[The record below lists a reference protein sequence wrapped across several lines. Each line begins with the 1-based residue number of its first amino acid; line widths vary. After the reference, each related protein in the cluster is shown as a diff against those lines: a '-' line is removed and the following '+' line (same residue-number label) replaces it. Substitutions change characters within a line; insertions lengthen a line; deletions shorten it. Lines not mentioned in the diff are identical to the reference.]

1 MARNG
6 EGAGRARARL
16 LVAKG
21 SFSAMGGAERDI
33 IRNLP
38 ALTKKFE
45 VSVATLDSA
54 LQLDSICEEYGIK
67 LMKPDIYWKPP
78 RDAVSRILN
87 KEFSSSLQSWKSV
100 VGLVESF
107 VDLEYVHLTSG
118 DGSLS
123 ILEIIPDGISLHL
136 HLLEPHRG
144 LHEDVLHRMID
155 GSPRRNL
162 SLTRV
167 ALSMARRKDLS
178 KIRMLS
184 SRDRTAISGNS
195 KFTSSRIGDVYG
207 IPSGVLPPSIDPEEF
222 PSESPSSEAS
232 PLVGIEGPYV
242 VTIGRA
248 SWVKGTWETITM
260 LTDSGLSL
268 ALVGGGEE
276 ESIDALIE
284 HAKSSKVGIWVAPR
298 LESTELCSLI
308 RGAVAVVS
316 MAHSEPFGL
325 TPIEAQSLG
334 TPALFVDEGGFRETI
349 TDGVSGRLLPRD
361 DYSAWH
367 VALEEAKD
375 AHNRSLWSENGRASI
390 SKMGLNPEVF
400 STRLEEIFLNLE

>member
-38 ALTKKFE
+38 ALSKKFE

-78 RDAVSRILN
+78 QEAVSRILN

-100 VGLVESF
+100 EGLVESF

-207 IPSGVLPPSIDPEEF
+207 IPSGVLPPSLDPEEF

-248 SWVKGTWETITM
+248 SWVKGTWETISM

-367 VALEEAKD
+367 AALEEAKD
-375 AHNRSLWSENGRASI
+375 THNRSLWSENGRASI

>member
-6 EGAGRARARL
+6 EGTGRARARL

-38 ALTKKFE
+38 ALSKKFE

-107 VDLEYVHLTSG
+107 VDLEYVHLISG

-207 IPSGVLPPSIDPEEF
+207 IPSGVLPPSLDPEEF

-248 SWVKGTWETITM
+248 SWVKGAWETISM

-268 ALVGGGEE
+268 ALVGGGGE
-276 ESIDALIE
+276 ESIDSLIE
-284 HAKSSKVGIWVAPR
+284 HAKSSKVEIWIAPR

-367 VALEEAKD
+367 AALEEAKD
-375 AHNRSLWSENGRASI
+375 THNRSLWSENGRASI

>member
-6 EGAGRARARL
+6 EGVGRARARL

-38 ALTKKFE
+38 ALSKKFE

-54 LQLDSICEEYGIK
+54 PQLDSICEEYGIK

-78 RDAVSRILN
+78 REAISRILD
-87 KEFSSSLQSWKSV
+87 KEFSSSLQIWKSV

-107 VDLEYVHLTSG
+107 VDLDYVHLTSG

-123 ILEIIPDGISLHL
+123 ILEIIPDAISLHL

-144 LHEDVLHRMID
+144 LHEDVLHRMVD
-155 GSPRRNL
+155 GSPKRNL
-162 SLTRV
+162 SLTRA

-178 KIRMLS
+178 RIRMLS
-184 SRDRTAISGNS
+184 FRDKTAISGNS

-207 IPSGVLPPSIDPEEF
+207 IPSGVLPPSLDPEEF
-222 PSESPSSEAS
+222 SSESPSSEAF
-232 PLVGIEGPYV
+232 PMVGIEGQYV

-248 SWVKGTWETITM
+248 SWVKGAWETISM
-260 LTDSGLSL
+260 LAGSGLSL

-276 ESIDALIE
+276 ESIDSLIK

-298 LESTELCSLI
+298 LESSELCSLI
-308 RGAVAVVS
+308 RRAVAVVS

-325 TPIEAQSLG
+325 TPIEAQALG
-334 TPALFVDEGGFRETI
+334 TPALFVNEGGFRETI
-349 TDGVSGRLLPRD
+349 IDGFSGRLLPRD

-367 VALEEAKD
+367 AALEEAKD
-375 AHNRSLWSENGRASI
+375 THNRSLWSENGRASI
-390 SKMGLNPEVF
+390 SKVGLNPEAF
-400 STRLEEIFLNLE
+400 SNRLQEIFRNLG

>member
-6 EGAGRARARL
+6 EGTGRARARL

-38 ALTKKFE
+38 ALSKKFE

-67 LMKPDIYWKPP
+67 LMKPDVYWKPP
-78 RDAVSRILN
+78 RETVSRILN

-107 VDLEYVHLTSG
+107 VDLEYVHLISG

-207 IPSGVLPPSIDPEEF
+207 IPSGVLPPSLDPEEF

-248 SWVKGTWETITM
+248 SWVKGTWETISM

-367 VALEEAKD
+367 AALEEAKD
-375 AHNRSLWSENGRASI
+375 THNRSLWSENGRASI

>member
-1 MARNG
+1 
-6 EGAGRARARL
+6 
-16 LVAKG
+16 
-21 SFSAMGGAERDI
+21 
-33 IRNLP
+33 
-38 ALTKKFE
+38 
-45 VSVATLDSA
+45 
-54 LQLDSICEEYGIK
+54 
-67 LMKPDIYWKPP
+67 
-78 RDAVSRILN
+78 
-87 KEFSSSLQSWKSV
+87 
-100 VGLVESF
+100 
-107 VDLEYVHLTSG
+107 
-118 DGSLS
+118 
-123 ILEIIPDGISLHL
+123 
-136 HLLEPHRG
+136 
-144 LHEDVLHRMID
+144 MID

-162 SLTRV
+162 SLTRA

-207 IPSGVLPPSIDPEEF
+207 ITSGVLPPSLDPEEF

-248 SWVKGTWETITM
+248 SWVKGAWETISM

-367 VALEEAKD
+367 AALEEAKD
-375 AHNRSLWSENGRASI
+375 THNRSLWSENGRASI

-400 STRLEEIFLNLE
+400 STRLEEIVLNLE

>member
-6 EGAGRARARL
+6 EGVGRARARL

-38 ALTKKFE
+38 ALSKKFE

-54 LQLDSICEEYGIK
+54 QQLDSICEEYGIK
-67 LMKPDIYWKPP
+67 LMKPDIYWEPP
-78 RDAVSRILN
+78 REAVSRILN
-87 KEFSSSLQSWKSV
+87 KEYSSSLQSWKSV

-107 VDLEYVHLTSG
+107 VGLDYVHLTSG

-123 ILEIIPDGISLHL
+123 MLEIIPDGISLHL

-155 GSPRRNL
+155 GTPRRSL
-162 SLTRV
+162 SLTRA

-184 SRDRTAISGNS
+184 SRHRTAISGNS

-207 IPSGVLPPSIDPEEF
+207 IPSGVLPPSLDPEEF
-222 PSESPSSEAS
+222 PSESPSSES
-232 PLVGIEGPYV
+232 SSLVGIGGPYV

-248 SWVKGTWETITM
+248 SWVKGTWETISM
-260 LTDSGLSL
+260 LKDSGLSL
-268 ALVGGGEE
+268 VLVGGGEK
-276 ESIDALIE
+276 ESIDSLIE

-298 LESTELCSLI
+298 LESPELCSLI

-349 TDGVSGRLLPRD
+349 TDGFSGRLLPRD

-367 VALEEAKD
+367 TALEEAKD
-375 AHNRSLWSENGRASI
+375 TQNRSLWSENGRASI
-390 SKMGLNPEVF
+390 SNMGLNPEVF
-400 STRLEEIFLNLE
+400 STRLEEIFLSLK

>member
-6 EGAGRARARL
+6 EGTGRARARL

-38 ALTKKFE
+38 ALSKKFE

-67 LMKPDIYWKPP
+67 LMKPDVYWKPP
-78 RDAVSRILN
+78 RETVSRILN

-100 VGLVESF
+100 AGLVESF

-162 SLTRV
+162 GLTRV

-207 IPSGVLPPSIDPEEF
+207 IPSGVLPPSLDPEEF

-248 SWVKGTWETITM
+248 SWVKGTWETISM

-367 VALEEAKD
+367 AALEEAKD
-375 AHNRSLWSENGRASI
+375 THNRSLWSENGRASI

>member
-1 MARNG
+1 MGRNG
-6 EGAGRARARL
+6 EGVVGVRARL

-21 SFSAMGGAERDI
+21 SFSTMGGAERDI

-38 ALTKKFE
+38 ALSKKFE
-45 VSVATLDSA
+45 VSVATLDSSQ
-54 LQLDSICEEYGIK
+54 QLDSVCEEYGIK

-78 RDAVSRILN
+78 REAISRILN
-87 KEFSSSLQSWKSV
+87 KDFSSSLQTWKSV
-100 VGLVESF
+100 IGLVENF
-107 VDLEYVHLTSG
+107 IDLDYVHLTSG

-123 ILEIIPDGISLHL
+123 MLEIIPDGISLHF

-155 GSPRRNL
+155 GSPKRNL
-162 SLTRV
+162 SLTRA

-195 KFTSSRIGDVYG
+195 KFTSSRIGEVYG
-207 IPSGVLPPSIDPEEF
+207 IPSGVLPPSLDPEEF
-222 PSESPSSEAS
+222 PPESPSSGAS
-232 PLVGIEGPYV
+232 SFVGIEGPYV
-242 VTIGRA
+242 VTVGRA
-248 SWVKGTWETITM
+248 SWVKGTWETISM
-260 LTDSGLSL
+260 LEHTGLSL
-268 ALVGGGEE
+268 ALVGGVEK
-276 ESIDALIE
+276 ESIDSLME

-298 LESTELCSLI
+298 LESSELCSLI

-349 TDGVSGRLLPRD
+349 TDGVSGRLLPRN

-367 VALEEAKD
+367 IALEEAKD
-375 AHNRSLWSENGRASI
+375 KHNRSSWSENGRI
-390 SKMGLNPEVF
+390 NITKMGLDPEVF
-400 STRLEEIFLNLE
+400 STRLEKIFLDLN

>member
-1 MARNG
+1 MGRNG
-6 EGAGRARARL
+6 EGVVGVRARL

-21 SFSAMGGAERDI
+21 SFSTMGGAERDI

-38 ALTKKFE
+38 ALSKKFE
-45 VSVATLDSA
+45 VSVATLDSS
-54 LQLDSICEEYGIK
+54 QKLDSICEEYGIK
-67 LMKPDIYWKPP
+67 LMKPDVYWKPP
-78 RDAVSRILN
+78 REAISRILN

-107 VDLEYVHLTSG
+107 VDLDYVHLTSG

-123 ILEIIPDGISLHL
+123 MLEIIPDGIPLHL

-162 SLTRV
+162 NLTRA
-167 ALSMARRKDLS
+167 ALSIARRKDLS

-195 KFTSSRIGDVYG
+195 KFTASRIGEVYG
-207 IPSGVLPPSIDPEEF
+207 IPSGVLPPSLDPEEF
-222 PSESPSSEAS
+222 SPESPSSDVS
-232 PLVGIEGPYV
+232 PLAGIEGPYV

-248 SWVKGTWETITM
+248 SWVKGTWETISM
-260 LTDSGLSL
+260 LEHSGLSL
-268 ALVGGGEE
+268 ALVGGAEE
-276 ESIDALIE
+276 ESIDSLME

-298 LESTELCSLI
+298 LKSSELCSLI

-367 VALEEAKD
+367 AALEEATD
-375 AHNRSLWSENGRASI
+375 THNRSSWSENGRVSI

-400 STRLEEIFLNLE
+400 STRLEEIFLSLG

>member
-6 EGAGRARARL
+6 EGTGRARARL

-38 ALTKKFE
+38 ALSKKFE

-54 LQLDSICEEYGIK
+54 LQLDSICEEYDIK

-100 VGLVESF
+100 AGLVESL

-207 IPSGVLPPSIDPEEF
+207 IPSGVLPPSLDPEEF
-222 PSESPSSEAS
+222 PSESPSSEAA

-248 SWVKGTWETITM
+248 SWVKGTWETISM

-367 VALEEAKD
+367 AALEEAKD
-375 AHNRSLWSENGRASI
+375 THNRSLWSENGRASI

>member
-6 EGAGRARARL
+6 EGVGRGRARL

-38 ALTKKFE
+38 ALSRKFE

-54 LQLDSICEEYGIK
+54 QQLDSICEECSIK
-67 LMKPDIYWKPP
+67 LMKPDNYWKPP
-78 RDAVSRILN
+78 REPVSRILN
-87 KEFSSSLQSWKSV
+87 KEFTSSLQSWKSV
-100 VGLVESF
+100 GGLVESLQNL
-107 VDLEYVHLTSG
+107 DYVHLTSG

-123 ILEIIPDGISLHL
+123 MLEIIPDGISLHL

-155 GSPRRNL
+155 GTPRRNL
-162 SLTRV
+162 SLTRA
-167 ALSMARRKDLS
+167 ALTMARRKDLS
-178 KIRMLS
+178 MIRMLS
-184 SRDRTAISGNS
+184 SRGRTAISGNS
-195 KFTSSRIGDVYG
+195 KFTSSRIGEVYG
-207 IPSGVLPPSIDPEEF
+207 IPSGVLPPSLDPEEF
-222 PSESPSSEAS
+222 PTESPISEAS
-232 PLVGIEGPYV
+232 TLIRIEEPYV

-248 SWVKGTWETITM
+248 SWVKGTWETVSM
-260 LTDSGLSL
+260 LAGSGLSL

-276 ESIDALIE
+276 ESIDSLIE
-284 HAKSSKVGIWVAPR
+284 HAKSNKVEIWVAPR
-298 LESTELCSLI
+298 LDSTELCSLI

-375 AHNRSLWSENGRASI
+375 INNRSSWSENGRLSI
-390 SKMGLNPEVF
+390 SKMGLNPGVF
-400 STRLEEIFLNLE
+400 SARLEDIFLSLK

>member
-6 EGAGRARARL
+6 GGSVRPQARL

-21 SFSAMGGAERDI
+21 SFSVMGGGERDI

-38 ALTKKFE
+38 ALSKKFK
-45 VSVATLDSA
+45 VTVATLDSSNE
-54 LQLDSICEEYGIK
+54 LDSLCEEYGLD
-67 LMKPDIYWKPP
+67 LMKPDVRWTPP
-78 RDAVSRILN
+78 KGPISRILDRG
-87 KEFSSSLQSWKSV
+87 FSSSLESWKSIG
-100 VGLVESF
+100 GLVEILG
-107 VDLEYVHLTSG
+107 DLDYLHLTSG

-123 ILEIIPDGISLHL
+123 ILEIIPDRISVHL

-144 LHEDVLHRMID
+144 LHEDVLHRMVD

-178 KIRMLS
+178 KIRRVS

-195 KFTSSRIGDVYG
+195 EFTSSRIEDVYG
-207 IPSGVLPPSIDPEEF
+207 ISSGVLPPSLDPEEF
-222 PSESPSSEAS
+222 PSSRVEDESSALFEIDS
-232 PLVGIEGPYV
+232 PYA

-248 SWVKGTWETITM
+248 SWAKGTWEAISM
-260 LTDSGLSL
+260 LRGTGFSL
-268 ALVGGGEE
+268 ALVGGGED
-276 ESIDALIE
+276 ESIDSLIE
-284 HAKSSKVGIWVAPR
+284 HAKSCQVGLWVAPR
-298 LESTELCSLI
+298 LESSDLCSLVK
-308 RGAVAVVS
+308 GAVAVIS

-349 TDGVSGRLLPRD
+349 SDGVSGRLLPRD

-367 VALEEAKD
+367 EALAEAGEAD
-375 AHNRSLWSENGRASI
+375 NRSSWSKNGRANI
-390 SKMGLNPEVF
+390 ANMGLNPEVF
-400 STRLEEIFLNLE
+400 SKRLEEIFLSLE

>member
-6 EGAGRARARL
+6 EGTGRARARL

-38 ALTKKFE
+38 ALSKKFE

-54 LQLDSICEEYGIK
+54 LQLDSICEEYDIK

-100 VGLVESF
+100 AGLVESF

-207 IPSGVLPPSIDPEEF
+207 IPSGVLPPSLDPEEF

-248 SWVKGTWETITM
+248 SWVKGTWETISM

-349 TDGVSGRLLPRD
+349 MDGVSGRLLPRD

-367 VALEEAKD
+367 AALEEAKD
-375 AHNRSLWSENGRASI
+375 THNRSLWSENGRAII

>member
-38 ALTKKFE
+38 ALSKKFE

-78 RDAVSRILN
+78 REAVSRILN
-87 KEFSSSLQSWKSV
+87 KELSSSLQSWKSV

-107 VDLEYVHLTSG
+107 VDLEYVHLISG

-162 SLTRV
+162 SLTRA
-167 ALSMARRKDLS
+167 ALIMARRKDLS
-178 KIRMLS
+178 MIRMLS

-207 IPSGVLPPSIDPEEF
+207 IPSGVLPPSLDPEEF

-248 SWVKGTWETITM
+248 SWVKGAWETISM

-367 VALEEAKD
+367 AALEEAKD
-375 AHNRSLWSENGRASI
+375 THNRSLWSENGRASI

>member
-6 EGAGRARARL
+6 EGTGRARARL

-38 ALTKKFE
+38 ALSKKFE

-67 LMKPDIYWKPP
+67 LMKPDVYWKPP
-78 RDAVSRILN
+78 RETVSRILN

-100 VGLVESF
+100 AGLVESF

-207 IPSGVLPPSIDPEEF
+207 IPSGVLPPSLDPEEF

-248 SWVKGTWETITM
+248 SWVKGAWETISM

-367 VALEEAKD
+367 AALEEAKD
-375 AHNRSLWSENGRASI
+375 THNRSLWSENGRASI

>member
-6 EGAGRARARL
+6 EGTGRARARL

-38 ALTKKFE
+38 ALSKKFE

-107 VDLEYVHLTSG
+107 VDLEYVHLISG

-184 SRDRTAISGNS
+184 SRDRTAICGNS

-207 IPSGVLPPSIDPEEF
+207 IPSGVLPPSLDPEEF

-248 SWVKGTWETITM
+248 SWVKGTWETISM

-268 ALVGGGEE
+268 ALVGGGGE
-276 ESIDALIE
+276 ESIDSLIE
-284 HAKSSKVGIWVAPR
+284 HAKSSKVEIWIAPR

-367 VALEEAKD
+367 AALEEAKD
-375 AHNRSLWSENGRASI
+375 THNRSLWSENGRASI

>member
-6 EGAGRARARL
+6 EGTGRARARL

-38 ALTKKFE
+38 ALSKKFE

-67 LMKPDIYWKPP
+67 LMKPDVYWKPP
-78 RDAVSRILN
+78 RETVSRILN

-162 SLTRV
+162 GLTRV

-207 IPSGVLPPSIDPEEF
+207 IPSGVLPPSLDPEEF

-248 SWVKGTWETITM
+248 SWVKGTWETISM

-367 VALEEAKD
+367 AALEEAKD
-375 AHNRSLWSENGRASI
+375 THNRSLWSENGRASI

>member
-1 MARNG
+1 MARG
-6 EGAGRARARL
+6 EGTGRARARL

-38 ALTKKFE
+38 ALSKKFE

-54 LQLDSICEEYGIK
+54 KQLDSVCEEYGIK

-78 RDAVSRILN
+78 REAISRILN

-107 VDLEYVHLTSG
+107 VDLEYVHLISG

-207 IPSGVLPPSIDPEEF
+207 IPSGVLPPSLDPEEF

-248 SWVKGTWETITM
+248 SWVKGTWETISM

-316 MAHSEPFGL
+316 MARSEPFGL

-367 VALEEAKD
+367 AALEEAQD
-375 AHNRSLWSENGRASI
+375 THNRSLWSENGRASI

>member
-6 EGAGRARARL
+6 EGVGRVRARL

-38 ALTKKFE
+38 ALSKKFE

-54 LQLDSICEEYGIK
+54 QQLDSICDECGIK
-67 LMKPDIYWKPP
+67 LMKPDNYWKPP
-78 RDAVSRILN
+78 QDPLSRILD
-87 KEFSSSLQSWKSV
+87 KEFTSSLQSWKSV
-100 VGLVESF
+100 GGLVES
-107 VDLEYVHLTSG
+107 LENFDYVHLTSG

-123 ILEIIPDGISLHL
+123 MLEIIPDGISLHL

-155 GSPRRNL
+155 GTPGRNL
-162 SLTRV
+162 SLTRA
-167 ALSMARRKDLS
+167 ALTMARRKDLS
-178 KIRMLS
+178 RIRMLS

-195 KFTSSRIGDVYG
+195 KFTSSRIGEVYG
-207 IPSGVLPPSIDPEEF
+207 IPSGVLPPSLDPEEF
-222 PSESPSSEAS
+222 PTESPISEAS
-232 PLVGIEGPYV
+232 TLIRIKEPYV

-248 SWVKGTWETITM
+248 SWVKGTWETVSM
-260 LTDSGLSL
+260 LAGSGLSL

-276 ESIDALIE
+276 ESIGSLIE
-284 HAKSSKVGIWVAPR
+284 HAKSSKVEIWVAPR
-298 LESTELCSLI
+298 LDSSELCGLI

-349 TDGVSGRLLPRD
+349 TDRISGRLLPRD

-375 AHNRSLWSENGRASI
+375 IKNRSSWSENGRLGI

-400 STRLEEIFLNLE
+400 STRLEEIFLNLK

>member
-38 ALTKKFE
+38 ALSKKFE

-207 IPSGVLPPSIDPEEF
+207 IPSGVLPPSLDPEEF

-268 ALVGGGEE
+268 ALVGGG
-276 ESIDALIE
+276 
-284 HAKSSKVGIWVAPR
+284 KR
-298 LESTELCSLI
+298 N
-308 RGAVAVVS
+308 
-316 MAHSEPFGL
+316 
-325 TPIEAQSLG
+325 
-334 TPALFVDEGGFRETI
+334 
-349 TDGVSGRLLPRD
+349 LLM
-361 DYSAWH
+361 H
-367 VALEEAKD
+367 
-375 AHNRSLWSENGRASI
+375 
-390 SKMGLNPEVF
+390 
-400 STRLEEIFLNLE
+400 

>member
-6 EGAGRARARL
+6 EGTGRARARL

-38 ALTKKFE
+38 ALSKKFE

-107 VDLEYVHLTSG
+107 VDLEYVHLISG

-162 SLTRV
+162 SLTRA

-207 IPSGVLPPSIDPEEF
+207 IPSGVLPPSLDPEEF
-222 PSESPSSEAS
+222 PPESPSSEAS

-248 SWVKGTWETITM
+248 SWVKGAWETISM

-367 VALEEAKD
+367 TALEEAKD
-375 AHNRSLWSENGRASI
+375 TNNRSLWSENGRASI
-390 SKMGLNPEVF
+390 SKMGLNPEIF

>member
-6 EGAGRARARL
+6 EGTGRARARL

-38 ALTKKFE
+38 ALSKKFE

-107 VDLEYVHLTSG
+107 VDLEYVLLISG

-123 ILEIIPDGISLHL
+123 ILEIIPDGFSLHL

-207 IPSGVLPPSIDPEEF
+207 IPSGVLPPSLDPEEF

-248 SWVKGTWETITM
+248 SWVKGAWETISM

-367 VALEEAKD
+367 AALEEAKD
-375 AHNRSLWSENGRASI
+375 THNRSLWSENGRASI

>member
-6 EGAGRARARL
+6 EGVGRARARL

-38 ALTKKFE
+38 ALSNKFE

-54 LQLDSICEEYGIK
+54 PQLDSICEEYGIK

-78 RDAVSRILN
+78 REAVSRILD
-87 KEFSSSLQSWKSV
+87 KEFSSSLQIWKSV

-107 VDLEYVHLTSG
+107 VDLDYVHLTSG

-123 ILEIIPDGISLHL
+123 ILEIIPDAISLHL

-144 LHEDVLHRMID
+144 LHEDVLHRMVD

-162 SLTRV
+162 SLTRA

-178 KIRMLS
+178 RIRMLS
-184 SRDRTAISGNS
+184 FRDKTAISGNS

-207 IPSGVLPPSIDPEEF
+207 IPSGVLPPSLDPEEF
-222 PSESPSSEAS
+222 SSESPSSEAS
-232 PLVGIEGPYV
+232 PMVGIEGPYV

-248 SWVKGTWETITM
+248 SWVKGAWETISM
-260 LTDSGLSL
+260 LAGSGLSL

-276 ESIDALIE
+276 ESIDSLIK

-298 LESTELCSLI
+298 LESSELCSLI
-308 RGAVAVVS
+308 RRAVAVVS

-325 TPIEAQSLG
+325 TPIEAQALG
-334 TPALFVDEGGFRETI
+334 TPALFVNEGGFRETI
-349 TDGVSGRLLPRD
+349 IDGFSGRLLPRD

-367 VALEEAKD
+367 AALEEAKD
-375 AHNRSLWSENGRASI
+375 THNRSLWSENGRASI
-390 SKMGLNPEVF
+390 SKVGLNPEAF
-400 STRLEEIFLNLE
+400 SNRLQEIFRNLG

>member
-6 EGAGRARARL
+6 EGADRARTRL

-38 ALTKKFE
+38 ALSKKFE

-54 LQLDSICEEYGIK
+54 QQLDSICEEYGIK

-78 RDAVSRILN
+78 RNAVSRILN

-100 VGLVESF
+100 GGLVESL
-107 VDLEYVHLTSG
+107 VDLDYVHLTSG

-123 ILEIIPDGISLHL
+123 ILEIIPDSTFLHL

-162 SLTRV
+162 SLTRA

-184 SRDRTAISGNS
+184 ARDRTAISGNS
-195 KFTSSRIGDVYG
+195 KFTSSRIGEVYG
-207 IPSGVLPPSIDPEEF
+207 IPSGVLPPSLDPEEF
-222 PSESPSSEAS
+222 PQESPSSEDS
-232 PLVGIEGPYV
+232 PMVGIEGPYV

-248 SWVKGTWETITM
+248 SWVKGTWETVSM
-260 LTDSGLSL
+260 LEDSGLSL
-268 ALVGGGEE
+268 ALVGGGEQE
-276 ESIDALIE
+276 TIDSLIE

-298 LESTELCSLI
+298 LESSELCSLI

-349 TDGVSGRLLPRD
+349 TDGFSGRLLPRD

-367 VALEEAKD
+367 AALEEAKD
-375 AHNRSLWSENGRASI
+375 IHNRSLWSENGRVSI

>member
-6 EGAGRARARL
+6 EGTGRARARL

-38 ALTKKFE
+38 ALSKKFE

-107 VDLEYVHLTSG
+107 VDLEYVHLISG

-207 IPSGVLPPSIDPEEF
+207 IPSGVLPPSLDPEEF

-248 SWVKGTWETITM
+248 SWVKGTWETISM

-268 ALVGGGEE
+268 ALVGGGGE
-276 ESIDALIE
+276 ESIDSLIE
-284 HAKSSKVGIWVAPR
+284 HAKSSKVEIWIAPR

-367 VALEEAKD
+367 AALEEAKD
-375 AHNRSLWSENGRASI
+375 THNRSLWSENGRASI

>member
-6 EGAGRARARL
+6 EGTGRARARL

-38 ALTKKFE
+38 ALSKKFE

-78 RDAVSRILN
+78 REAVSRILN

-178 KIRMLS
+178 KIRTLS
-184 SRDRTAISGNS
+184 SRDRTAISVNS

-207 IPSGVLPPSIDPEEF
+207 IPSGVLPPSLDTEEF

-248 SWVKGTWETITM
+248 SWVKGTWETISM

-367 VALEEAKD
+367 AALEEAKD
-375 AHNRSLWSENGRASI
+375 THNRSLWSENGRASI

-400 STRLEEIFLNLE
+400 STRLVEIFLNLE

>member
-1 MARNG
+1 MGRNG
-6 EGAGRARARL
+6 EGVVGVRARL

-21 SFSAMGGAERDI
+21 SFSTMGGAERDI

-38 ALTKKFE
+38 ALSKKFE
-45 VSVATLDSA
+45 VSVATLDSSQ
-54 LQLDSICEEYGIK
+54 QLDSVCEEYGIK

-78 RDAVSRILN
+78 REAISRILN
-87 KEFSSSLQSWKSV
+87 KDFSSSLQTWKSV
-100 VGLVESF
+100 IGLVENF
-107 VDLEYVHLTSG
+107 IDLDYVHLTSG

-123 ILEIIPDGISLHL
+123 MLEIIPDGISLHF

-155 GSPRRNL
+155 GSPKRNL
-162 SLTRV
+162 SLTRA

-195 KFTSSRIGDVYG
+195 KFTSSRIGEVYG
-207 IPSGVLPPSIDPEEF
+207 IPSGVLPPSLDPEEF
-222 PSESPSSEAS
+222 PPESPSSEIS
-232 PLVGIEGPYV
+232 SFVGIEGPYV
-242 VTIGRA
+242 VTVGRA
-248 SWVKGTWETITM
+248 SWVKGTWETISM
-260 LTDSGLSL
+260 LEHTGLSL
-268 ALVGGGEE
+268 ALVGGVEK
-276 ESIDALIE
+276 ESIDSLME

-298 LESTELCSLI
+298 LESSELCSLI

-349 TDGVSGRLLPRD
+349 TDGVSGRLLPRN

-367 VALEEAKD
+367 IALEEAKD
-375 AHNRSLWSENGRASI
+375 KHNRSSWSENGRI
-390 SKMGLNPEVF
+390 NITKMGLDPEVF
-400 STRLEEIFLNLE
+400 STRLEKIFLDLN

>member
-1 MARNG
+1 MGRNG
-6 EGAGRARARL
+6 EGVVGVRARL

-21 SFSAMGGAERDI
+21 SFSTMGGAERDI

-38 ALTKKFE
+38 ALSKKFE

-54 LQLDSICEEYGIK
+54 KQLDSVCEEYGIK

-78 RDAVSRILN
+78 REAISRILN
-87 KEFSSSLQSWKSV
+87 KDFSSSLQTWKSV
-100 VGLVESF
+100 IGLVENF
-107 VDLEYVHLTSG
+107 IDLDYVHLTSG

-123 ILEIIPDGISLHL
+123 MLEIIPDGISLHF

-155 GSPRRNL
+155 GSPKRNL
-162 SLTRV
+162 SLTRA

-195 KFTSSRIGDVYG
+195 KFTSSRIGEVYG
-207 IPSGVLPPSIDPEEF
+207 IPSGVLPPSLDPEEF
-222 PSESPSSEAS
+222 PPESPSSEIS
-232 PLVGIEGPYV
+232 SFVGIEGPYV
-242 VTIGRA
+242 VTVGRA
-248 SWVKGTWETITM
+248 SWVKGTWETISM
-260 LTDSGLSL
+260 LEHTGLSL
-268 ALVGGGEE
+268 ALVGGVEK
-276 ESIDALIE
+276 ESIDSLME

-298 LESTELCSLI
+298 LESSELCSLI

-349 TDGVSGRLLPRD
+349 TDGVSGRLLPRN

-367 VALEEAKD
+367 IALEEAKD
-375 AHNRSLWSENGRASI
+375 KHNRSSWSENGRI
-390 SKMGLNPEVF
+390 NITKMGLDPEVF
-400 STRLEEIFLNLE
+400 STRLEKIFLDLN

>member
-38 ALTKKFE
+38 ALSKKFE

-207 IPSGVLPPSIDPEEF
+207 IPSGVLPPSLDPEEF

-248 SWVKGTWETITM
+248 SWVKGTWETISM

-375 AHNRSLWSENGRASI
+375 THNRSLWSENGRVSI